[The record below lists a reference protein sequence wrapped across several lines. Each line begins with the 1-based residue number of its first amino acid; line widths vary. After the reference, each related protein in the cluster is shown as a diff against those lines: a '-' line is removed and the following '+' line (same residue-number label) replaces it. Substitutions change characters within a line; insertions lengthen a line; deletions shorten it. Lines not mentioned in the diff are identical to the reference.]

1 MAAVRDILVHE
12 HGSVPYLVFGPP
24 GTGKT
29 MVMIES
35 VLQALTHVHEPRL
48 LVCAPSNAAADV
60 IAKRLVYLMPE
71 AAKRRQALA
80 DTMAAEAKAAEDG
93 IALEVAKAEIIKER
107 KAGGK
112 PTQPF
117 MAMLRLN
124 SQSRTRASVP
134 IELLAYCK
142 EDVETGMF
150 TVPSLAELKSKSVIV
165 ATCGATRLLFEAGLS
180 PVQFAWG
187 NHHPAHLA
195 RLSKSLTSAEAARG
209 LQNMEAIGHFTHV
222 LVDEAS
228 QGLEAELMCALAFA
242 YPGCSAALCGD
253 HKQLGPVVRSPFARE
268 HGLSQSMLER
278 LMTLPLYK
286 SCLNPAAAAAAE
298 LGSSPASPAASARSS
313 TPPPRTV
320 TKLIR
325 NYRSHGALLEL
336 PSRVSYDSELLECA
350 DSAVTNSMGGWGE
363 LVTSGFPLLF
373 YGCSSAHSLYKID
386 PSSAHPSSS
395 YRNVTEAEK
404 LVELVSSLLG
414 LYGGDDEDDEAQ
426 QEDRGGAEAHANAA
440 APSAAVDVTAARSP
454 TGSFAAAAAA
464 NLSEE
469 EQLAWAMRESLR
481 DEEERAEEQRAA
493 QSNGKG
499 GKGGRGGRGGRGGGA
514 KAAAPPSAAPPSAPA
529 ASRPQRI
536 TTNDIGVVTPFRAQ
550 VLHLRQQL
558 RKVNLGGQNL
568 GNIRVG
574 TVDDYQGQEEK
585 IIIISTVIGSA
596 NARAVQAMA
605 HGLMS
610 SPQRFNVA
618 ITRAKA
624 LLVVI
629 GDPNALWEDAS
640 WRELLQYAVD
650 NHSYKGVA
658 HPLCMAGAEDDS
670 FDSLSAIINQVAQRS
685 LLGAGASSAMF
696 PGLLGGA
703 SSIWGGDGDDLD
715 EDLGWRMY

>member
-1 MAAVRDILVHE
+1 
-12 HGSVPYLVFGPP
+12 
-24 GTGKT
+24 
-29 MVMIES
+29 
-35 VLQALTHVHEPRL
+35 
-48 LVCAPSNAAADV
+48 
-60 IAKRLVYLMPE
+60 
-71 AAKRRQALA
+71 
-80 DTMAAEAKAAEDG
+80 
-93 IALEVAKAEIIKER
+93 
-107 KAGGK
+107 
-112 PTQPF
+112 
-117 MAMLRLN
+117 
-124 SQSRTRASVP
+124 
-134 IELLAYCK
+134 
-142 EDVETGMF
+142 
-150 TVPSLAELKSKSVIV
+150 
-165 ATCGATRLLFEAGLS
+165 
-180 PVQFAWG
+180 
-187 NHHPAHLA
+187 
-195 RLSKSLTSAEAARG
+195 
-209 LQNMEAIGHFTHV
+209 MEAIGHFTHV

-253 HKQLGPVVRSPFARE
+253 HKQLGPVVRSPFARAN
-268 HGLSQSMLER
+268 GLSQSMLER
-278 LMTLPLYK
+278 LMTFPLYT
-286 SCLNPAAAAAAE
+286 SWL
-298 LGSSPASPAASARSS
+298 SPSASAVEHSA
-313 TPPPRTV
+313 TPRTV

-350 DSAVTNSMGGWGE
+350 DQAVTNSMGGWNE

-404 LVELVSSLLG
+404 LVDMVSSILDYYDG
-414 LYGGDDEDDEAQ
+414 NDDDDGGGNA
-426 QEDRGGAEAHANAA
+426 AA
-440 APSAAVDVTAARSP
+440 APSAAAPAAAAVDVSSGE

-464 NLSEE
+464 GLSEE

-481 DEEERAEEQRAA
+481 EEERAEEQRAA
-493 QSNGKG
+493 QKS
-499 GKGGRGGRGGRGGGA
+499 GRGGRGGRGGARGA
-514 KAAAPPSAAPPSAPA
+514 RAGGAAPSTAVASVPA
-529 ASRPQRI
+529 ASRPPRI
-536 TTNDIGVVTPFRAQ
+536 TTNDIGIVTPFRAQ
-550 VLHLRQQL
+550 VLDLRERL
-558 RKVNLGGQNL
+558 RRANLGS
-568 GNIRVG
+568 IRVG

-703 SSIWGGDGDDLD
+703 SSIWGGDGEDLD
-715 EDLGWRMY
+715 EDLGWRVY